1 MRNSLTA
8 LPVAQW
14 TQDTIDDLL
23 VRNIPRELVMGL
35 EEAKLVGAQRAYAA
49 ARGMDDGHLPSVVGQ
64 LRHFHM
70 NESFHRA
77 LAVGG
82 ASPSPLRGNQIVT
95 GRAGIFTLARFNTK
109 YGVWNSGRRSET
121 RKQMSLGNAAI
132 EQLVQPGLFLDYV
145 PLSNAVVFLVAC
157 FAGSLRVQPE
167 TPVSI
172 QIAVPDRRMES
183 WLFREPIDLFIKRY
197 DEGPTTAQD
206 DLAMP
211 KLKKNIG
218 KEQDKGGTAP

>member
-1 MRNSLTA
+1 MA
-8 LPVAQW
+8 KP
-14 TQDTIDDLL
+14 TQETIQDLL

-82 ASPSPLRGNQIVT
+82 ASPSPLRGNQIIT

-121 RKQMSLGNAAI
+121 RKQMSLANAAI
-132 EQLVQPGLFLDYV
+132 EPLVQPELFSDYV
-145 PLSNAVVFLVAC
+145 PPSDAVVFLVAC
-157 FAGSLRVQPE
+157 FAGSLHVQPE
-167 TPVSI
+167 SPVSI
-172 QIAVPDRRMES
+172 QIAVPDRNMES
-183 WLFREPIDLFIKRY
+183 WLFREPVDLFVKRY
-197 DEGPTTAQD
+197 DQKQTTAQD

-211 KLKKNIG
+211 KLKKNNG
-218 KEQDKGGTAP
+218 KQQDKDGTGS

>member
-1 MRNSLTA
+1 MA
-8 LPVAQW
+8 LP
-14 TQDTIDDLL
+14 TQETIHDLL

-77 LAVGG
+77 LTVGG

-95 GRAGIFTLARFNTK
+95 GRAGIFTLARFNAK

-121 RKQMSLGNAAI
+121 RKQMSLANAAI
-132 EQLVQPGLFLDYV
+132 EPLVQPGLFSGYV
-145 PLSNAVVFLVAC
+145 QPSEAVVFLVAC
-157 FAGSLRVQPE
+157 FAGSLNTQPE
-167 TPVSI
+167 TPISI
-172 QIAVPDRRMES
+172 EIAVPDRNMLG
-183 WLFREPIDLFIKRY
+183 WLFRESIDAFIKRY
-197 DEGPTTAQD
+197 DQKPTTAQD
-206 DLAMP
+206 DLAVP

-218 KEQDKGGTAP
+218 KQQDKDGTAP

>member
-1 MRNSLTA
+1 ME
-8 LPVAQW
+8 LPMAKP
-14 TQDTIDDLL
+14 TQETIHDLL

-77 LAVGG
+77 LSVGG
-82 ASPSPLRGNQIVT
+82 ASPSPLRGNQIIT

-121 RKQMSLGNAAI
+121 RKQMSLANAAI
-132 EQLVQPGLFLDYV
+132 EPLVQPELFSDYV
-145 PLSNAVVFLVAC
+145 PPSDAVVFLVAC
-157 FAGSLRVQPE
+157 FAGSLHVQPE

-172 QIAVPDRRMES
+172 QIAVPDRNMES
-183 WLFREPIDLFIKRY
+183 WLFREPVDSFVKRY
-197 DEGPTTAQD
+197 DQKPTTAQD

-218 KEQDKGGTAP
+218 KQQDKDGTGS